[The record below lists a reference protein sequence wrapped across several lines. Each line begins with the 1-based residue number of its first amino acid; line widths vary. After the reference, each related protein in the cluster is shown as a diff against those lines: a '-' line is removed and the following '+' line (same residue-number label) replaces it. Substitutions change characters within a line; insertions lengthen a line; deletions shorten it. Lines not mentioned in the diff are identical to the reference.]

1 MFVSPAAA
9 ATGSLR
15 RHLSQPGRMSKIERG
30 KCGGTRVKWFKY
42 NNYSAKQC
50 LNLQAAC
57 RHRRRVRDIKIAK
70 NCLSPSYMIVYN
82 LTMDNSYTCVHS
94 SWGWKKLG
102 VRSSV
107 MVRLR
112 YHYRII
118 IYAYLLQINSKYF
131 YWPTYF
137 CQRYARR
144 SHNWWFPDRSLG
156 GQKTENFHECRPM
169 GLIIEDQG
177 FAGNTLGM
185 RLYKIC

>member
-57 RHRRRVRDIKIAK
+57 RHRRRVRDIKITK
-70 NCLSPSYMIVYN
+70 NSLSPSYMIVYN

-94 SWGWKKLG
+94 SWGWKKWG
-102 VRSSV
+102 VHSSV

-112 YHYRII
+112 YHYII
-118 IYAYLLQINSKYF
+118 IINSKYF
-131 YWPTYF
+131 YWYRF
-137 CQRYARR
+137 LQRYARR
-144 SHNWWFPDRSLG
+144 SHFLYFPDRFLG
-156 GQKTENFHECRPM
+156 GQKRENFLGCRPM
-169 GLIIEDQG
+169 CL
-177 FAGNTLGM
+177 
-185 RLYKIC
+185 